1 MSSRRTVVPS
11 CQPAQSPNDFPQ
23 NNNQRQAVNR
33 YTRDYYDPGA
43 GYVFPG
49 PTGRAWQDKFGE
61 MELVGARIPPQSY
74 HGPHFERSE
83 AQDELWNQRGSN
95 KATKAHEYTDLYK
108 KNPSAP
114 WPDRVSADYNSYKNA
129 SASHANVREKLGPI
143 KNLNTGKKVLPEVE
157 TRDML
162 MEGRRLAKDGRKKA
176 NIAAQARSGFD
187 SKYPQGYES
196 HTAIASHRVAASDE
210 NQAAKNYAASGKTTS
225 KNLIQWGKERN
236 YQVHG
241 TPRPVRGGPNRGG
254 KR

>member
-11 CQPAQSPNDFPQ
+11 YQPAQSPNDFSQ
-23 NNNQRQAVNR
+23 SNNQREAVNR
-33 YTRDYYDPGA
+33 NTRDYYDPGA

-49 PTGRAWQDKFGE
+49 PTGRAGQDRLGG

-74 HGPHFERSE
+74 HGPHFERSA

-95 KATKAHEYTDLYK
+95 KVWDPLSKNPMISVPPGPESRGRAHTIDRERTKPHEYTDPYK

-129 SASHANVREKLGPI
+129 SASHANVSEKLGPI
-143 KNLNTGKKVLPEVE
+143 KNLNTGKKVFPEVE

-176 NIAAQARSGFD
+176 NM
-187 SKYPQGYES
+187 
-196 HTAIASHRVAASDE
+196 
-210 NQAAKNYAASGKTTS
+210 
-225 KNLIQWGKERN
+225 
-236 YQVHG
+236 
-241 TPRPVRGGPNRGG
+241 
-254 KR
+254 